1 MLEFSSYQPPN
12 IQHGAV
18 LTVTRVKW
26 SSASVLEQ
34 CAKCMSQKS
43 HLGKW
48 TMEPNASLQR
58 SEK

>member
-1 MLEFSSYQPPN
+1 MLEFSSYQLSN
-12 IQHGAV
+12 IQHGAF

-26 SSASVLEQ
+26 SSVSVLEQ
-34 CAKCMSQKS
+34 CAEYMSQKS
-43 HLGKW
+43 LLGRW